1 MRNRTLIAL
10 AIAATVIVAAC
21 SSSSSSA
28 SAGSDLT
35 GKTWQ
40 LTALTEK
47 VPAFQGVVPEADQAN
62 YTIEFKSDGNYQAKA
77 DCNQVSGTYTTTT
90 EGGLTI
96 ELGPTTLAACPE
108 GSLSDQYIQ
117 ALGNAASYAIAD
129 SQLTITLKDEGTLVF
144 K

>member
-10 AIAATVIVAAC
+10 AIAATVALAAC
-21 SSSSSSA
+21 SGSSSS
-28 SAGSDLT
+28 LT

-40 LTALTEK
+40 LTALTHR
-47 VPAFQGVVPEADQAN
+47 VANGLGVVPEADQAN

-77 DCNQVSGTYTTTT
+77 DCNQTSGTYTTTSD
-90 EGGLTI
+90 GGLTI
-96 ELGPTTLAACPE
+96 EPGPTTLVACPE

-117 ALGNAASYAIAD
+117 GLTNASSYAIAD
-129 SQLTITLKDEGTLVF
+129 GQLTITLKDGWTLVF